1 MIVDVSLDDETP
13 RRYRVRRQDDHLLM
27 LTPAGGAASPAVD
40 QAAAAGNSGD
50 GGPGGNSGSTGCDGT
65 EGGAVAAAVGSGD
78 ATVMV
83 DWRRPRPGIYSLL
96 IDGASYEVFI
106 ENDRDELAV
115 HLGTRNFRVRAGDA
129 RRYRAAAAAAAAD
142 GVARIVAPIPGR
154 VSRLLVSPGQ
164 RVEKGEG
171 VVVLEAMK
179 MENELRAP
187 RAGVVAAI
195 PIEEGQGVEG
205 GTLLATIE

>member
-13 RRYRVRRQDDHLLM
+13 RRYRVRRQDDHLLV
-27 LTPAGGAASPAVD
+27 LTPAGGDASPAAD

-50 GGPGGNSGSTGCDGT
+50 GGPGGNSGATGCDGT
-65 EGGAVAAAVGSGD
+65 ESGAVAAAVGGGD
-78 ATVMV
+78 ATVTV

-96 IDGASYEVFI
+96 VDGASYEVFI

-187 RAGVVAAI
+187 RAGVVVAI

>member
-13 RRYRVRRQDDHLLM
+13 RRYRVRREDNHLLL
-27 LTPAGGAASPAVD
+27 LTPTGDAGD
-40 QAAAAGNSGD
+40 
-50 GGPGGNSGSTGCDGT
+50 PGGDRVADAAVA
-65 EGGAVAAAVGSGD
+65 GAVSDRDAAV
-78 ATVMV
+78 TV
-83 DWRRPRPGIYSLL
+83 DWRRPHPGIYSLL
-96 IDGASYEVFI
+96 VDGASYEVFI

-115 HLGTRNFRVRAGDA
+115 HLGDRYFRARAADA

-142 GVARIVAPIPGR
+142 GVARIIAPIPGR
-154 VSRLLVSPGQ
+154 VARLLVSPGQ

-171 VVVLEAMK
+171 VLVLEAMK

-187 RAGVVAAI
+187 REGVVAAI
-195 PIEEGQGVEG
+195 SVEEGQGVEG